1 MRRFL
6 CMALCLCI
14 FLSGCSL
21 FDGKYVHVTPHK
33 DLNTQNRSQTY
44 SASDFDSLCEVLHK
58 LVTSCTVNAAIYVD
72 TMPESSRQRLL
83 DAAKRY
89 ILETDSVGAFAL
101 ESISLELGYNRGRP
115 AVAAELDYRKSN
127 VEIRQIKETPDLA
140 GAKIEIAA
148 ALKAYKPRLAL
159 NIADYSQTD
168 FAQMVTDLAR
178 ENIQNVMEQ
187 PYTTE
192 EVFGAGATRLV
203 ELIFTYEN
211 SRDTLRSMQSQVQP
225 IFNAATLYVSGDS
238 TELQKYSHL
247 YAFLMERFD
256 YTLETSITPSFS
268 LLIHGVGDSRTFA
281 LVYDAMCRNAGLDC
295 ETVTGTRAGEPWVWN
310 RIQCDGEVG
319 YVDLLACVQGSGFQ
333 ILSGNEM
340 TGYVWDYTDAAVP
353 PEDVQNQNDNLSK
366 ND

>member
-1 MRRFL
+1 MRRLL
-6 CMALCLCI
+6 CMALCLCVV
-14 FLSGCSL
+14 LSGCSL
-21 FDGKYVHVTPHK
+21 FDGRYVRVTPHM

-72 TMPESSRQRLL
+72 TMPENSRQRLL

-89 ILETDSVGAFAL
+89 ILETDSIGAFAL
-101 ESISLELGYNRGRP
+101 ESVSLELGYNRGRP
-115 AVAAELDYRKSN
+115 AVAAEMDYRKSD

-140 GAKIEIAA
+140 GAKNEISS
-148 ALKAYKPRLAL
+148 ALKACKPRLAL
-159 NIADYSQTD
+159 NIIDYSETD

-192 EVFGAGATRLV
+192 EVFGTGTTRLV
-203 ELIFTYEN
+203 ELVFTYEN

-225 IFNAATLYVSGDS
+225 IFNSATLYVSGDS
-238 TELQKYSHL
+238 TELQKFSHL

-256 YTLETSITPSFS
+256 YILETSITPAFS

-281 LVYDAMCRNAGLDC
+281 LVYDAMCRNAGLSC
-295 ETVTGTRAGEPWVWN
+295 ETVTGTRSGEPWIWN
-310 RIQCDGEVG
+310 RIVCDGEVG
-319 YVDLLACVQGSGFQ
+319 YVDLLACVQGSGFRV
-333 ILSGNEM
+333 LSVEEM
-340 TGYVWDYTDAAVP
+340 SGYVWDYTDAAVSAD
-353 PEDVQNQNDNLSK
+353 EEQNQSDILEES
-366 ND
+366 D